1 MKMKIMI
8 IIKIIKRKKIVVNFL
23 LKENENEM
31 KRKEKK
37 IKKNFFLFIRNIF
50 IYILLNYII

>member
-1 MKMKIMI
+1 MKIMI